1 MLIALFWII
10 IGVVYIATKA
20 IKIDAIP
27 TKERAYMAARGFN
40 TARQYALERMPTS
53 TDPAKRIE
61 FARLCGY
68 TPHGE
73 WEERMAVREIS
84 IREGWRYYDTA
95 EVHDDPQYVKI
106 IGGKYPKWLPPGTMA
121 QKWKSVED
129 RARQHIAEVDRRKA
143 WIERCPHG
151 REEPD
156 IFPMDYET
164 EEDYQDAVEA
174 RYLKKEKERVREE
187 KERHYR
193 KYATYSEAYGRLGTR
208 DDLIALLIDRIDNT
222 WDYLVNTMGA
232 TPLNAAIATY
242 SEHIGY
248 PTSQY
253 RKMIPILKD
262 KCSLEGVDWDAVV
275 NFWETRKNQLTDP
288 ELEASIMAFISDAEN
303 RDKVNKEIGK
313 ALKGMKSERNVIG
326 DGDKL
331 IIMLANR
338 GKIKQSMFKEGV
350 ECWPDGHPLQ
360 KELHKL
366 MVWVKNTLNRQG
378 VDAVLQVQKCK
389 SGSQRDFVLQ
399 TTYAD
404 RSANQDWECKDVDD
418 DYKIS
423 IPKAYY
429 DK

>member
-1 MLIALFWII
+1 MLISLFWII
-10 IGVVYIATKA
+10 VGVVYIATKV

-53 TDPAKRIE
+53 TDPAKRME

-151 REEPD
+151 EEFD

-193 KYATYSEAYGRLGTR
+193 KYATYREAYLKDSTAG
-208 DDLIALLIDRIDNT
+208 LIDEAENKWSNI
-222 WDYLVNTMGA
+222 VNEIGW
-232 TPLNAAIATY
+232 TPLNTAIAMY
-242 SEHIGY
+242 GEYAVHLFRREY
-248 PTSQY
+248 L
-253 RKMIPILKD
+253 PILKD

-366 MVWVKNTLNRQG
+366 MVWVKNTLNKQG